1 MKAASSKSPKLI
13 RRLQAPR
20 TVRKRRALRDAWE
33 GTRYEHQLGVFMA
46 PLQGTEP
53 VRRATSALGSLLYV
67 PGAIL
72 LLAAFGIALLNW
84 IATMLGVP
92 MLPDILAPYVAWTP
106 VLFAIGLVL
115 SVLGSVIDPSVNKFV
130 LLFVFVAG
138 YLAIWL
144 GIV

>member
-1 MKAASSKSPKLI
+1 MK
-13 RRLQAPR
+13 R
-20 TVRKRRALRDAWE
+20 RRALRDAWE
-33 GTRYEHQLGVFMA
+33 GTRREHQLGVYVA
-46 PLQGTEP
+46 PMPGTESA
-53 VRRATSALGSLLYV
+53 RRATSALGSLLYA

-84 IATMLGVP
+84 LAVVLGVP

-115 SVLGSVIDPSVNKFV
+115 SILGSVLDPSVNKFV

>member
-1 MKAASSKSPKLI
+1 MK
-13 RRLQAPR
+13 R
-20 TVRKRRALRDAWE
+20 RRALRDAWE
-33 GTRYEHQLGVFMA
+33 GTRREHQLGVYVA
-46 PLQGTEP
+46 PMPGTESA
-53 VRRATSALGSLLYV
+53 RRAASALGSLLYV

-84 IATMLGVP
+84 LAAMLGVP
-92 MLPDILAPYVAWTP
+92 MLPAILAPYVAWTP

-115 SVLGSVIDPSVNKFV
+115 SILGSVLDPSVNKFV

>member
-1 MKAASSKSPKLI
+1 
-13 RRLQAPR
+13 
-20 TVRKRRALRDAWE
+20 V
-33 GTRYEHQLGVFMA
+33 A
-46 PLQGTEP
+46 PLPGTEP
-53 VRRATSALGSLLYV
+53 ARRAASALGSLLYV

-72 LLAAFGIALLNW
+72 LLVAWGIALLNW
-84 IATMLGVP
+84 LAVGLGVP

-106 VLFAIGLVL
+106 VLFAIGVVL
-115 SVLGSVIDPSVNKFV
+115 SVLGSVLDPSVNKFV

>member
-1 MKAASSKSPKLI
+1 MKAASSRSPKLI

-20 TVRKRRALRDAWE
+20 PVKKRRALRDAWE
-33 GTRYEHQLGVFMA
+33 GTRHEHQVGVFVA

-53 VRRATSALGSLLYV
+53 ARRATSALGSLLYV

-84 IATMLGVP
+84 LAVVLGVP

-106 VLFAIGLVL
+106 VLFVIGLVL
-115 SVLGSVIDPSVNKFV
+115 SVLGSVISPSVEKFV

>member
-1 MKAASSKSPKLI
+1 VK
-13 RRLQAPR
+13 
-20 TVRKRRALRDAWE
+20 KRRALRDAWE
-33 GTRYEHQLGVFMA
+33 GIRREHQFGVYVA
-46 PLQGTEP
+46 PLQGTESG
-53 VRRATSALGSLLYV
+53 RRATSALGSLLYA

-84 IATMLGVP
+84 LATMLGVP

-106 VLFAIGLVL
+106 VLFVIGIAL
-115 SVLGSVIDPSVNKFV
+115 SVLGSVLDPSVNKFV
-130 LLFVFVAG
+130 LLFVLAAG

>member
-1 MKAASSKSPKLI
+1 MKVAPSKSPKLI

-20 TVRKRRALRDAWE
+20 PVKKRRALRDAWE
-33 GTRYEHQLGVFMA
+33 GTRHEHQLGVFMA

-72 LLAAFGIALLNW
+72 LLVAFGIALLNW
-84 IATMLGVP
+84 VATMLGVP

-115 SVLGSVIDPSVNKFV
+115 SVLGSVISPSAERFV

>member
-1 MKAASSKSPKLI
+1 VS
-13 RRLQAPR
+13 R
-20 TVRKRRALRDAWE
+20 RKRRALRDAWE
-33 GTRYEHQLGVFMA
+33 GTRRGHQLGIFMA
-46 PLQGTEP
+46 PLPGTEP
-53 VRRATSALGSLLYV
+53 VRRAASALGSLLYV

-84 IATMLGVP
+84 IAAMLGVP

-130 LLFVFVAG
+130 LLFVLAAG

>member
-1 MKAASSKSPKLI
+1 V
-13 RRLQAPR
+13 AP
-20 TVRKRRALRDAWE
+20 
-33 GTRYEHQLGVFMA
+33 M
-46 PLQGTEP
+46 PGTESA
-53 VRRATSALGSLLYV
+53 RRATSALGSLLYA

-84 IATMLGVP
+84 LAVVLGVP

-115 SVLGSVIDPSVNKFV
+115 SILGSVLDPSVNKFV